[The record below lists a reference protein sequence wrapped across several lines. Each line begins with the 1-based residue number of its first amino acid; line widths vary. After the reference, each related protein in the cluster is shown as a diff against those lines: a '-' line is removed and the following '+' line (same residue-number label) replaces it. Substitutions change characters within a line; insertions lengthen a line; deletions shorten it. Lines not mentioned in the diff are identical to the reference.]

1 MRRKKLVSTL
11 LCATVLTAC
20 LTIGAAA
27 ATPEDHV
34 YRGDHATITNVVS
47 YDENYTASQG
57 GPGLPIHCVAPVKVT
72 PTNPEAVYWLE
83 NLMGVGQYLEGADI
97 TEAGIEITQAGEY
110 AVSYDVS
117 YGGGGDGYSGS
128 YYLIVEEE
136 NGTTPSDPGT
146 STGTF
151 SDVSADDYYAEP
163 VKWAVENGITS
174 GTTATTFGPDV
185 TCTTAQILTFLWR
198 ANGSPAPA
206 GSNAAVPAGQYY
218 SNAANWALEKGLTD
232 TFNADTPAT
241 RAATMTYLWKLAGK
255 PDAKDSVFADVDQ
268 SAEYADAVAWAVE
281 QGITSG
287 TGANQFSPN
296 ATCTRAQIMTF
307 LYRNESDGN
316 TGNSNSSSGQVTA
329 PETGENPYEQRISAL
344 MAEGYTK
351 EEARK
356 IMELMAGGYSEE
368 SAKNQVRMTDGEA
381 EQQQKDFE
389 EWVESVGGSYNPETG
404 GVWLP

>member
-11 LCATVLTAC
+11 LCATVLTAS

-27 ATPEDHV
+27 ATPEDHI

-110 AVSYDVS
+110 AVSFDVS
-117 YGGGGDGYSGS
+117 YGGGGDGYGGS

-136 NGTTPSDPGT
+136 NGAEPSDPGT
-146 STGTF
+146 TAGTF
-151 SDVSADDYYAEP
+151 SDVSADAYYAEP
-163 VKWAVENGITS
+163 VKWAVENGITG
-174 GTTATTFGPDV
+174 GTSATTFSPDA

-198 ANGSPAPA
+198 ANESPVPTGSHA
-206 GSNAAVPAGQYY
+206 SVPAGQYY
-218 SNAANWALEKGLTD
+218 SDAANWALEKGLTD
-232 TFNADTPAT
+232 TFKADAPAT

-255 PDAKDSVFADVDQ
+255 PDAKDAAFSDVDRN
-268 SAEYADAVAWAVE
+268 AEYADAVAWAVE

-287 TGANQFSPN
+287 TGTNQFSPN

-307 LYRNESDGN
+307 LYRDEFGGN
-316 TGNSNSSSGQVTA
+316 TGNSNSSSGQTTA
-329 PETGENPYEQRISAL
+329 PETGENSFDQRISAL

-351 EEARK
+351 EEARE

-368 SAKNQVRMTDGEA
+368 SAKELVRMTDEELNQRWQEVA
-381 EQQQKDFE
+381 EE
-389 EWVESVGGSYNPETG
+389 LGGYYNGHG
-404 GVWLP
+404 GLIIPGI